1 MNRIGFYL
9 VKCWADF
16 QSIQPYW
23 WLYLKSDL
31 CYFLV
36 YHVVRYRRKVVRQ
49 NLLRSFPEKD
59 TKEIKT
65 IERQFYRNLCDLFV
79 EAPKMMCMG
88 PNGYSKRITYANP
101 EVLDLLFE
109 QKKSIFYAIP
119 HSGNWEWFGKMIPS
133 FASYNNVAVYKKV
146 KSPAFDEL
154 MLYMRTKGISVE
166 PVEADSA
173 FKHLVKHRNRWNA
186 VLMMADQSPHGLDSD
201 YWTEFLH
208 QDTCWFTGVERMAKA
223 LDYAIVFVAMRRQGR
238 GCYEVSYELITDNPK
253 ATEEGQI
260 MEKYVSCVE
269 RFIQANPDNWLW
281 SHRRWKH
288 QRNNVAA

>member
-1 MNRIGFYL
+1 MKRIGFYL

-23 WLYLKSDL
+23 LLYLKSDL
-31 CYFLV
+31 CYLLV
-36 YHVVRYRRKVVRQ
+36 YYVAHYRRKVVRQ

-59 TKEIKT
+59 VKEIKT
-65 IERQFYRNLCDLFV
+65 IEKRFYRNLCDLFV

-101 EVLDLLFE
+101 EVLNPLFE
-109 QKKSIFYAIP
+109 QQKSIFYAIP

-133 FASYNNVAVYKKV
+133 FAPHHNVAVYKKV
-146 KSPAFDEL
+146 KSPVFDEL
-154 MLYMRTKGISVE
+154 MLYMRSKGISVE
-166 PVEADSA
+166 SVEADSA

-186 VLMMADQSPHGLDSD
+186 VLMIADQTPHGLDSD

-208 QDTCWFTGVERMAKA
+208 QDTCWFTGMERMAKA
-223 LDYAIVFVAMRRQGR
+223 LDYAIVFVAMQRQGR
-238 GCYEVSYELITDNPK
+238 GRYEVRYELVTDNPK
-253 ATEEGQI
+253 ATEEGRI
-260 MEKYVSCVE
+260 MEKYVNCME

-288 QRNNVAA
+288 QRNQVAA